1 MEHRGDQ
8 RRSWCVPLVGPAAI
22 VAACVAMTF
31 FGSMAWGDEATL
43 TPAEA
48 RKTWKAG
55 HLEYLHV
62 PLKVVIPSVNVH
74 SKKPIV
80 LADESVGNL
89 LFSGTVF
96 KDQVTDWLRALS
108 ITLPIVVI
116 EGDDRIVICMRK
128 DSGRGGA
135 PPE

>member
-1 MEHRGDQ
+1 
-8 RRSWCVPLVGPAAI
+8 VPLVGPAAI
-22 VAACVAMTF
+22 VAACVATTL
-31 FGSMAWGDEATL
+31 FGSMAWGNEATI

-48 RKTWKAG
+48 RKAWKAG
-55 HLEYLHV
+55 HLEYLYV

-116 EGDDRIVICMRK
+116 EGDDRIVICIAQ
-128 DSGRGGA
+128 G
-135 PPE
+135 